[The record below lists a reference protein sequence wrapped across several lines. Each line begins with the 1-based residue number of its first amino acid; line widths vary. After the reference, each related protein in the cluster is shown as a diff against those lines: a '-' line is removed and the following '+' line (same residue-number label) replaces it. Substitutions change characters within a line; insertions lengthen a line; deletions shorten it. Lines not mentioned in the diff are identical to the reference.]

1 MTGFTWSDERL
12 APVNGIEL
20 AYQVAGDPAA
30 RPLLLIMGLGSQM
43 IGWPDG
49 LCAMLAERRFRLIR
63 FDNRDAGH
71 STWLTDAGVPSL
83 TRVAAGDADGVP
95 YSLDDMAA
103 DAAGLLDHLGIERAH
118 VAGASMGGM
127 IGQTLAIRSP
137 ERVLSLCSIMS
148 TTGARGV
155 GDATP
160 EATEV
165 LMTRPPADR
174 EGYVEFALRSRRVIG
189 SPDLDEEF
197 VREVAGRMHDRGL
210 NPEGTQ
216 RQLAAVI
223 ASGDRTDDLRRL
235 EVPTVVVHGE
245 RDPLI
250 RVSGGRATAEA
261 IPGAELV
268 LVPGMGH
275 DQPASA
281 WERIAGA
288 IEANARRAGAEAGVQ
303 SAS

>member
-1 MTGFTWSDERL
+1 MTGFTWSEERR

-20 AYQVAGDPAA
+20 AYQVAGDPGAW
-30 RPLLLIMGLGSQM
+30 PLLLIMGLGSQM
-43 IGWPDG
+43 IAWADG
-49 LCAMLAERRFRLIR
+49 LCAMLAGRGFRPIR

-71 STWLTDAGVPSL
+71 STWLSDAGVPSL
-83 TRVAAGDADGVP
+83 TRLAAGDPSGVP
-95 YSLDDMAA
+95 YTLDDMAA
-103 DAAGLLDHLGIERAH
+103 DSAGLLDHLGIERAH
-118 VAGASMGGM
+118 VVGASMGGM
-127 IGQTLAIRSP
+127 IGQTLAIGNP

-148 TTGARGV
+148 TTGAAGV
-155 GDATP
+155 GEATP

-165 LMTRPPADR
+165 LMTRPPSDL
-174 EGYVEFALRSRRVIG
+174 EGYVETAVRSRRVIG

-197 VREVAGRMHDRGL
+197 VRGVAARAHERGL

-216 RQLAAVI
+216 RQLAAII
-223 ASGDRTDDLRRL
+223 ASGDRTPELRRL
-235 EVPTVVVHGE
+235 QVPTVVVHGE
-245 RDPLI
+245 IDPLI
-250 RVSGGRATAEA
+250 GPSGGRATAAA

-268 LVPGMGH
+268 LVPEMGH

-288 IEANARRAGAEAGVQ
+288 IEANAGRASMEAEVQ